1 MARPKSLKY
10 SELDGRKEW
19 AIEQRQAGSIFAKR
33 GDQLAGVAPHVR
45 AEQLSR
51 ATTKQLDSLGREMVK
66 FFIDYEEE
74 WLVSSFFLKK
84 GIGMSAARGIA
95 TKEPFKSYLELVFA
109 FLSRKLL
116 KPSCRLAP
124 STANKLLCMYSQEYA
139 EIDAWSRSAPDKA
152 SEAAAQIKR
161 DGAALLQALAVQR
174 KHVLGLPAPTSDNTP
189 YVPPK
194 PADTISTA
202 VLEVDGVQNTSSG
215 G

>member
-19 AIEQRQAGSIFAKR
+19 AIEQRQAGSIFSKR
-33 GDQLAGVAPHVR
+33 SDQLAGVAPQVR
-45 AEQLSR
+45 AEQLTR
-51 ATTKQLDSLGREMVK
+51 ADTKQLDSIGREMVK
-66 FFIDYEEE
+66 FFIDHEDE

-84 GIGMSAARGIA
+84 GIPMSAAREIA

-124 STANKLLCMYSQEYA
+124 STANKLLCMYSQEFA

-174 KHVLGLPAPTSDNTP
+174 KHVLGLPAPTSDNSS
-189 YVPPK
+189 YVTQK
-194 PADTISTA
+194 PAHDAVSA
-202 VLEVDGVQNTSSG
+202 VLDVDPVQNTSSTG
-215 G
+215 